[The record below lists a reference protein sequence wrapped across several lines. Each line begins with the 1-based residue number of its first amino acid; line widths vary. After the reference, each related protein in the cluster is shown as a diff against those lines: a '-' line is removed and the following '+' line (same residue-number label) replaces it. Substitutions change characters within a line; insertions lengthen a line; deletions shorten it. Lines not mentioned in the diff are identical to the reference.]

1 MISYDSRESSKNAL
15 IFWQLKYSMQ
25 ANFIPTRGNIEIC
38 NWGSHIQYP
47 SQKPLEQV
55 QTSVK
60 FLQQTVSGSQTA
72 QHPCYGPFRL
82 LSCLVNTEMQCQ
94 PSLSEFAVKLSFCQK
109 INIYR
114 KHIFSS
120 SFFSTFFCYILI
132 GSKGTA
138 NLMDNFAKGVYLL
151 CIGLFQPNQSYL
163 IHV

>member
-55 QTSVK
+55 QTLVTSVK
-60 FLQQTVSGSQTA
+60 FLQQTVFGSQTA

-114 KHIFSS
+114 KHKINYF
-120 SFFSTFFCYILI
+120 
-132 GSKGTA
+132 
-138 NLMDNFAKGVYLL
+138 
-151 CIGLFQPNQSYL
+151 LFQRSFVIY
-163 IHV
+163 